1 MQLNHLNSVLEHSF
15 LSPVKKEVVDQI
27 ERLDLSTLQKL
38 HLKLLSH
45 CLEVFKDI
53 SLKNDDKFPNDILL
67 KSWCEKE
74 SKKLK
79 DESFSMLLFE
89 QMNSAAMKFQNYAQK
104 TEKNV
109 LELNLDDLIA
119 LISLEN

>member
-1 MQLNHLNSVLEHSF
+1 MSDQFNSF
-15 LSPVKKEVVDQI
+15 MSPVKKEVIDQI

-53 SLKNDDKFPNDILL
+53 SLKNNNVFPNNILL
-67 KSWCEKE
+67 KTWCDNEA
-74 SKKLK
+74 KKLK

-89 QMNSAAMKFQNYAQK
+89 QMNSAAIKFQNYAKK
-104 TEKNV
+104 TGKYV
-109 LELNLDDLIA
+109 LDLNLDDLI
-119 LISLEN
+119 LMIS

>member
-1 MQLNHLNSVLEHSF
+1 MSDQFNSF
-15 LSPVKKEVVDQI
+15 MSPVKKEVVDQI

-53 SLKNDDKFPNDILL
+53 SLKADKEFPNEILL
-67 KSWCEKE
+67 KKWCENE

-79 DESFSMLLFE
+79 DDSFSMLLFE
-89 QMNSAAMKFQNYAQK
+89 QMNSAAIKLNNFSKKKGKHA
-104 TEKNV
+104 
-109 LELNLDDLIA
+109 LDLNLDDLITMTC
-119 LISLEN
+119 IDN

>member
-1 MQLNHLNSVLEHSF
+1 MSNQFNSFV
-15 LSPVKKEVVDQI
+15 SPVKKEVVDQI

-53 SLKNDDKFPNDILL
+53 SLNNAGEFPNDILL
-67 KSWCEKE
+67 KSWCENE
-74 SKKLK
+74 AKKLK

-89 QMNSAAMKFQNYAQK
+89 QMNAAAIKFHDYAQK
-104 TEKNV
+104 TGKYV
-109 LELNLDDLIA
+109 LDLNLDDLIE
-119 LISLEN
+119 LISLEI

>member
-1 MQLNHLNSVLEHSF
+1 MSDQLNSF
-15 LSPVKKEVVDQI
+15 ISPVKKEVVDQI

-45 CLEVFKDI
+45 CLQVLKDI
-53 SLKNDDKFPNDILL
+53 SLKNDGEFPNNILL

-74 SKKLK
+74 AKKLK

-89 QMNSAAMKFQNYAQK
+89 QMNSAAMKFQNYTQK
-104 TEKNV
+104 IGKNV
-109 LELNLDDLIA
+109 LDMNLDDLIA
-119 LISLEN
+119 LISLEY

>member
-1 MQLNHLNSVLEHSF
+1 MSDQFNSF
-15 LSPVKKEVVDQI
+15 MSPVKKEVVDQI

-53 SLKNDDKFPNDILL
+53 SLKNHNEFPNNILL
-67 KSWCEKE
+67 KNWCENE
-74 SKKLK
+74 AKKLK

-89 QMNSAAMKFQNYAQK
+89 QMNSAAKKFKDYAKK
-104 TEKNV
+104 TGKFA
-109 LELNLDDLIA
+109 LDLNLDDLIK
-119 LISLEN
+119 LTS

>member
-1 MQLNHLNSVLEHSF
+1 MSDQFNSF
-15 LSPVKKEVVDQI
+15 MSPVKKEVVDQI

-45 CLEVFKDI
+45 CLEVFKEI
-53 SLKNDDKFPNDILL
+53 SLKADNEFPNEILL

-74 SKKLK
+74 AEKLK

-89 QMNSAAMKFQNYAQK
+89 QMNSAAFKLNNFAKQ
-104 TEKNV
+104 TGKNV

-119 LISLEN
+119 LTSLES

>member
-1 MQLNHLNSVLEHSF
+1 MSEQFNF
-15 LSPVKKEVVDQI
+15 TMGPVKKEVVEQI

-53 SLKNDDKFPNDILL
+53 SLKADMEFPNEILL
-67 KSWCEKE
+67 KRWCEDE

-79 DESFSMLLFE
+79 DESFSVLLFE
-89 QMNSAAMKFQNYAQK
+89 QMNSAANKLRNYS
-104 TEKNV
+104 KNTGKQ
-109 LELNLDDLIA
+109 LLDLNLDDLIT
-119 LISLEN
+119 LTSSET

>member
-1 MQLNHLNSVLEHSF
+1 MSDQFNYSM
-15 LSPVKKEVVDQI
+15 SPVKKEVVDQI
-27 ERLDLSTLQKL
+27 ERLNLSTLQKL

-53 SLKNDDKFPNDILL
+53 SSKNDDEFPDDILL

-74 SKKLK
+74 AKKLK

-89 QMNSAAMKFQNYAQK
+89 QMNSAALKFKNYANK
-104 TEKNV
+104 SGTNV
-109 LELNLDDLIA
+109 LDLNLDDLIA
-119 LISLEN
+119 LISSEN